1 MATDVLARTRN
12 TPPQITM
19 QNPDERRRNIAEA
32 FECIGDVS
40 GQRVLLIDD
49 VVTTGATIAACAK
62 SMKEAGAASVWA
74 LALAVCQSSEG
85 GYPGSLCRKSCS
97 WRCWKDTSCSVLC
110 SPFAAEGS
118 CNTFFIKRI
127 RWNDPWSTPGG

>member
-1 MATDVLARTRN
+1 MATGVLARTRN

-19 QNPDERRRNIAEA
+19 QNPDERRRNIAET
-32 FECIGDVS
+32 FECIGDVA

-74 LALAVCQSSEG
+74 LALA
-85 GYPGSLCRKSCS
+85 R
-97 WRCWKDTSCSVLC
+97 
-110 SPFAAEGS
+110 
-118 CNTFFIKRI
+118 
-127 RWNDPWSTPGG
+127 